1 METDKVMKTDRQW
14 LIYGANGYTG
24 KLIAQSAAASGL
36 KPILAGRTDNQVRPL
51 AEQLNL
57 DYRIFSIE
65 DLINDD
71 TVIKDI
77 DLVLNCAGPFS
88 QTADP
93 MMAACIKHHCHYLDI
108 TGEVAVFETA
118 ASRHQ
123 EASLAGVVLCPGVGF
138 DVIPTDCMAAM
149 LKAQMPDA
157 SHLSLGFDSRSG
169 FSPGTAKTSVEAL
182 PEGGR
187 VRVDGLIKQVPLA
200 YKTRRI
206 DFGGGEK
213 LAMTIPWG
221 DVATAY
227 YSTEIPNIEVYIP
240 ASPRLVKRM
249 QRINLIKPI
258 LGWSWLQKF
267 MKSRIEKTVKGP
279 DEQARNEL
287 TTFIWGEVSN
297 AQGERL
303 QNRMQVAN
311 GYQLT
316 VDGSLH
322 VVQALLADE
331 NVIGGYYTP
340 SKLLGADLIQQLPGT
355 QLLSEVKRDTHFSK

>member
-1 METDKVMKTDRQW
+1 MKTEKQW

-24 KLIAQSAAASGL
+24 ELIAQSAAASGL
-36 KPILAGRTDNQVRPL
+36 KPILAGRDENKIKSL
-51 AEQLNL
+51 ADELNL
-57 DYRIFSIE
+57 DYRVFSVA
-65 DLINDD
+65 DLSADD
-71 TVIKDI
+71 SVLKGI
-77 DLVLNCAGPFS
+77 DLLLNCAGPFS
-88 QTADP
+88 QTAEAV
-93 MMAACIKHHCHYLDI
+93 MTACIKQKCHYLDI
-108 TGEVAVFETA
+108 TGEVAVFEA
-118 ASRHQ
+118 AAAHHQ
-123 EASLAGVVLCPGVGF
+123 EANLAGVVLCPGVGF

-187 VRVDGLIKQVPLA
+187 VRVDGLLKKVPLA

-240 ASPRLVKRM
+240 ASPRMVKRM
-249 QRINLIKPI
+249 QRMNWIKPM
-258 LGWSWLQKF
+258 LGWSWVQKLL
-267 MKSRIEKTVKGP
+267 KNRIEKSVKGP
-279 DEQARNEL
+279 DEQARKVL

-303 QNRMQVAN
+303 QARMQVAN

-316 VDGSLH
+316 IDGSLY
-322 VVQALLADE
+322 VVKALLDDKNIA
-331 NVIGGYYTP
+331 GGYYTP
-340 SKLLGADLIQQLPGT
+340 SKLLGADLINQLPGT
-355 QLLSEVKRDTHFSK
+355 QMLS